1 MYNKKV
7 TQNGNERISVKYIL
21 RGAKRRRAKA
31 LEAVRVI
38 NSEAGIQAN
47 LFAVK

>member
-1 MYNKKV
+1 MKRI
-7 TQNGNERISVKYIL
+7 TQTGNERVSVKYIL
-21 RGAKRRRAKA
+21 RGAKRRRNKA

-47 LFAVK
+47 LFAIK

>member
-1 MYNKKV
+1 MFNKKI
-7 TQNGNERISVKYIL
+7 TQTGNERVSVKYIL
-21 RGAKRRRAKA
+21 RGAKRRRIKA
-31 LEAVRVI
+31 LEAVRAI

>member
-1 MYNKKV
+1 MKKI
-7 TQNGNERISVKYIL
+7 TQTRNERVCVKYIL

-31 LEAVRVI
+31 LEAVRAI
-38 NSEAGIQAN
+38 NSEAGIRAN

>member
-1 MYNKKV
+1 MKKI
-7 TQNGNERISVKYIL
+7 TATGNERISVKYIL

-31 LEAVRVI
+31 LEAVRMI
-38 NSEAGIQAN
+38 NSQAGIQAG